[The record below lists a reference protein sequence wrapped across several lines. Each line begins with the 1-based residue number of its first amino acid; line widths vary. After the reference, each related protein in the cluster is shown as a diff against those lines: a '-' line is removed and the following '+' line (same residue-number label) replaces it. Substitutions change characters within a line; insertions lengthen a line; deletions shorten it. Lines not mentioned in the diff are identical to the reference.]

1 MNLES
6 TTQKVGFCSNS
17 IRICIRDSSVRR
29 KNPRREG
36 SILENVEVTETEEMA
51 IEVTPWR
58 VKPNLSKRIIGRLSD
73 CIFNDLISDMDGEV
87 QTESTMRIM
96 VRCLNDSVIFVDLR
110 WWKRAVSG
118 RRWWRRMFM

>member
-1 MNLES
+1 MNFES

-36 SILENVEVTETEEMA
+36 SILETVEVTETEEMA

-58 VKPNLSKRIIGRLSD
+58 VNPNLSKRIIGRLSD
-73 CIFNDLISDMDGEV
+73 FIFNDLVSDMDGEV
-87 QTESTMRIM
+87 HNESTMRIT
-96 VRCLNDSVIFVDLR
+96 VRCINDFVIL
-110 WWKRAVSG
+110 WIYGGG
-118 RRWWRRMFM
+118 RGR

>member
-29 KNPRREG
+29 KKPRREG

-58 VKPNLSKRIIGRLSD
+58 VNPNLSKRIIGRLSD

-87 QTESTMRIM
+87 HTESTMRIM
-96 VRCLNDSVIFVDLR
+96 VRCLNNSVIFVDLR

-118 RRWWRRMFM
+118 RGWWRRMFT